1 MKNIIVVIALIG
13 FSYTAHAQE
22 KSNKLFE
29 ICYYPNDYLDPLIY
43 CFAIIPIDDDS
54 AKTMKNWF
62 SREDNIKLAKN
73 SSAIILTYCPN
84 TFELPTKQYR
94 IK

>member
-1 MKNIIVVIALIG
+1 LKYAI
-13 FSYTAHAQE
+13 TQ
-22 KSNKLFE
+22 
-29 ICYYPNDYLDPLIY
+29 NDYLDPLIN

-73 SSAIILTYCPN
+73 SSAIILKYCPN
-84 TFELPTKQYR
+84 TFEFPTKQYR